1 MQIGVTAVSGM
12 NTIRLIET
20 FKETAT
26 ELGFNWKYSRD
37 YINEYGDTVTL
48 IPADDRYPT
57 YVTDTEL
64 YAGTI
69 EDAIQFMRGISWH
82 QHYCKCLLGDKFE
95 EQITRKEQDI
105 RNESLRNVLKNN
117 TNKGTA
123 YHDYN

>member
-1 MQIGVTAVSGM
+1 VSGM

-37 YINEYGDTVTL
+37 YIHEYGDTVTL

-57 YVTDTEL
+57 YTDDSEL

-69 EDAIQFMRGISWH
+69 EDAIQFMRGIKWH
-82 QHYCKCLLGDKFE
+82 QYYCKCLLGDRFND
-95 EQITRKEQDI
+95 QIVRKEQDI
-105 RNESLRNVLKNN
+105 RNINLHNVLKND
-117 TNKGTA
+117 TTEGTTR
-123 YHDYN
+123 HDYN